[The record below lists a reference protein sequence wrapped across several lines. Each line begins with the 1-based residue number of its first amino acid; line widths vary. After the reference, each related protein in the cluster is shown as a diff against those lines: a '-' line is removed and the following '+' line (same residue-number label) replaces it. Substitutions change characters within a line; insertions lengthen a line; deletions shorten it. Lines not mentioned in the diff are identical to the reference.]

1 MSLLI
6 TNVLLPEEEK
16 FIKLPNVFLEGV
28 FAQAKV
34 ENDRTVN
41 EELNITFK
49 GTSIPFEDYLNVSKV
64 GGKIKFETLDNK
76 FCILELEYEKKN
88 ILDVVN
94 QKINITKR
102 VGGYYFTTDV
112 GVEVNSMAYKMNCSD
127 FKIRFDEN
135 RSVFLMDNI
144 KIDFNEAK
152 DKQNIST
159 TYDNQTQKLI
169 FLPDKDEFGNDKKA
183 DLRFIDPDITVDS
196 SVENALNLIAQP
208 RSLVWINSTTG
219 YIFFADG
226 GIDLHYRKTTD
237 SGATWATEVN
247 IKTGTVVKFVIWYDK
262 WTKDDTGDVIHIAFV
277 DRISDDILYNSFS
290 TSDDTLDGEL
300 IVFNGASASGIGW
313 QNGGISIVKAR
324 GGNIYVGGWIDNNG
338 ENGFFR
344 ATDSPATSFTAR
356 TDTGFIEGIEV
367 DRIMFLAGNEAD
379 SNDIWSIYQDVSA
392 NEMTLKV
399 YDNSANTWNESSVI
413 DSIDETS
420 IFFGFDSMDRHS
432 DGHAILVLWNEQ
444 RSATGDL
451 AVHDITNIT
460 TFSEK
465 TDVVSNSDVFGIV
478 GLLINQQND
487 DLYVDYNDGL
497 NPGQIVYQKSTDG
510 GGSWDGELAMSVT
523 EDNHRLVMGGT
534 SVGDDGGRWMPVWF
548 NDDINALLTNFD
560 NAINISAVSGDTFPQ
575 WFDNS
580 SNDTVVSSNVLHSVR
595 WTDDIA
601 LSGHIFSFDN
611 GNGTLNNDSFVLMTG
626 VSNHSNVT
634 KIINSTVGSTI
645 RWRVYANDSTNQ
657 LNATDIFSYDTT
669 DVDSCTF
676 STSPWNI
683 ELADNCVITDTQ
695 GSETAKVNVN
705 GTGSLTI
712 DGGLIICNS
721 FNFMPDFSGDI
732 FSRINGGNYA
742 CVK

>member
-1 MSLLI
+1 
-6 TNVLLPEEEK
+6 
-16 FIKLPNVFLEGV
+16 
-28 FAQAKV
+28 
-34 ENDRTVN
+34 
-41 EELNITFK
+41 
-49 GTSIPFEDYLNVSKV
+49 
-64 GGKIKFETLDNK
+64 
-76 FCILELEYEKKN
+76 
-88 ILDVVN
+88 
-94 QKINITKR
+94 
-102 VGGYYFTTDV
+102 
-112 GVEVNSMAYKMNCSD
+112 
-127 FKIRFDEN
+127 
-135 RSVFLMDNI
+135 
-144 KIDFNEAK
+144 
-152 DKQNIST
+152 
-159 TYDNQTQKLI
+159 
-169 FLPDKDEFGNDKKA
+169 
-183 DLRFIDPDITVDS
+183 
-196 SVENALNLIAQP
+196 
-208 RSLVWINSTTG
+208 
-219 YIFFADG
+219 
-226 GIDLHYRKTTD
+226 
-237 SGATWATEVN
+237 
-247 IKTGTVVKFVIWYDK
+247 
-262 WTKDDTGDVIHIAFV
+262 
-277 DRISDDILYNSFS
+277 
-290 TSDDTLDGEL
+290 LDGEL

-601 LSGHIFSFDN
+601 LDGFIFSFDN
-611 GNGTLNNDSFVLMTG
+611 GTGTFVNDTFVSMTG
-626 VSNHSNVT
+626 TNNYSNVT
-634 KIINSTVGSTI
+634 KFVNQTVG
-645 RWRVYANDSTNQ
+645 
-657 LNATDIFSYDTT
+657 
-669 DVDSCTF
+669 
-676 STSPWNI
+676 
-683 ELADNCVITDTQ
+683 
-695 GSETAKVNVN
+695 
-705 GTGSLTI
+705 
-712 DGGLIICNS
+712 
-721 FNFMPDFSGDI
+721 
-732 FSRINGGNYA
+732 
-742 CVK
+742 